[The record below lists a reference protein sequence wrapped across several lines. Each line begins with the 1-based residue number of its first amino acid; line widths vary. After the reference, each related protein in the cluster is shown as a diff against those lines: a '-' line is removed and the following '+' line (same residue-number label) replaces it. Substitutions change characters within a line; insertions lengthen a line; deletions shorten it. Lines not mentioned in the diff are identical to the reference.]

1 MTYVDPR
8 VLFSVDPLAKPF
20 MRTFR
25 TDLLDTSIQNDPAQG
40 KVTIARLAAPSN
52 QTLLIK
58 DLVFYVQERTNVTV
72 PPNASESYQ
81 TIAPELVEGQVAFEA
96 ILNGNNPLVVDS
108 NLNAPSTAGAALAS
122 TGSNAIRTTIS
133 GVTSVSATPY
143 VDARSAWA
151 NWLFSFAVP
160 SDGVLSIVFSTP
172 RTNAA
177 SPTPNTYKIPTAL
190 VPLPAKRVDFA
201 GVVITGVSMPSQA
214 FAELQTKM
222 NDARRR
228 AG

>member
-58 DLVFYVQERTNVTV
+58 DLIYYVQERTNVGLPT
-72 PPNASESYQ
+72 ESYQ

-108 NLNAPSTAGAALAS
+108 NLNAPSTASAALAVGGG
-122 TGSNAIRTTIS
+122 TNAIRTTVS

-143 VDARSAWA
+143 VDARAAWA
-151 NWLFSFAVP
+151 NWLFSFAIP
-160 SDGVLSIVFSTP
+160 SDGVLSIVFSTT
-172 RTNAA
+172 RTNPTN
-177 SPTPNTYKIPTAL
+177 PTPNTYQIPTAA
-190 VPLPAKRVDFA
+190 VPSPPKRVDFA
-201 GVVITGVSMPSQA
+201 GAMISGVSMPSQA

-228 AG
+228 A